1 MSQILEAE
9 SRLIGDMYDA
19 TLDPGLWPTV
29 VQRFAEVAQADQANV
44 LAFDRLNPDYFLF
57 HGFGSQPEHL
67 ELYQSGGFAPLDM
80 EFAGRWMLAGGG
92 LGKAVANHQ
101 HEGGLAGYQRAAGR
115 LFTEFFDKVDIY
127 YQCGGLLEMTDFRW
141 SVLGLHRGRE
151 GGAFEDETIATVS
164 RLMPHLRRALQ
175 IHRQLVAANQRN
187 ARLYRLLDGLATG
200 VVLVDSGNRIR
211 YANPQAERLLQ
222 QHDGLSVD
230 ARHTL
235 HASSPALNTDLQ
247 ALLAGAIRVSQ
258 REASALGAGGVLAC
272 PDRVGT
278 GMLML
283 TVAPLSELAGYAELS
298 SEGIAAAVFLTD
310 PEAWQ
315 CLSQALLKR
324 AYGLSDREC
333 ALCEAFANHPTL
345 EGVASHSGLSLSSVR
360 TYMKEI
366 YAKTGRRSQAELMHL
381 LKGLR
386 LDFEHIR

>member
-9 SRLIGDMYDA
+9 SRLIGDIYDA
-19 TLDPGLWPTV
+19 TLDPGLWSTV
-29 VQRFAEVAQADQANV
+29 IQRFAEIAQADQANV

-57 HGFGSQPEHL
+57 HAFGSQPEHR

-101 HEGGLAGYQRAAGR
+101 HEGGIEGYQRAAGR
-115 LFTEFFDKVDIY
+115 LFTEFFDKVGIY

-141 SVLGLHRGRE
+141 SVLGLHRGRQ

-175 IHRQLVAANQRN
+175 IHRQLIATNQRN
-187 ARLYRLLDGLATG
+187 ARLYRLLDGLTTG
-200 VVLVDSGNRIR
+200 VVLVDSGSRIR

-222 QHDGLSVD
+222 QHDGLCVGGQ
-230 ARHTL
+230 HTL
-235 HASSPALNTDLQ
+235 RANGAGLNAELQ
-247 ALLAGAIRVSQ
+247 TLLAGAIRVSQ
-258 REASALGAGGVLAC
+258 REASPSGAGGVLAC
-272 PDRVGT
+272 PDRLGE

-283 TVAPLSELAGYAELS
+283 TVAPLSELAGYEELS
-298 SEGIAAAVFLTD
+298 SEGIAAALFLTD
-310 PEAWQ
+310 PQA
-315 CLSQALLKR
+315 CHRLSQTLLKR
-324 AYGLSDREC
+324 AYGLTDREC

-345 EGVASHSGLSLSSVR
+345 ESVAAHAGLSLSSVR

-366 YAKTGRRSQAELMHL
+366 YAKTGKRSQAELMHL